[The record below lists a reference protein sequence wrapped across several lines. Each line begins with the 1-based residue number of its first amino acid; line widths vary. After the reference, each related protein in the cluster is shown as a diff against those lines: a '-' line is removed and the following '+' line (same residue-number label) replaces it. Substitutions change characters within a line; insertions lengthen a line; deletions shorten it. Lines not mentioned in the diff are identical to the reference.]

1 MSLDRAYEDDNV
13 FARIIRG
20 ELPAAK
26 VFEDDT
32 VLAFMDAYPQSRGH
46 TLVIPKTVKAVN
58 LLDTPTTVL
67 AELIGRAQI
76 IAAAVVDA
84 LGPKG
89 VRVMQFNGA
98 AAGQSVFHTHLHIV
112 PVYAGSAEASHGTDA
127 VPVEELQA
135 TAALIRA
142 RL

>member
-20 ELPAAK
+20 ELPAAR
-26 VFEDDT
+26 VYEDDG

-46 TLVIPKTVKAVN
+46 TLVIPKGVKAVN
-58 LLDTPTTVL
+58 LLDTPTSVL
-67 AELIGRAQI
+67 HDLIARAQV
-76 IAAAVVDA
+76 IAGAIVDA

-89 VRVMQFNGA
+89 VRIMQFNGA
-98 AAGQSVFHTHLHIV
+98 AAGQSVFHTHLHVV
-112 PVYAGSAEASHGTDA
+112 PVYADGMEQPHASEA

>member
-13 FARIIRG
+13 FARILRG

-26 VFEDDT
+26 VHEDED
-32 VLAFMDAYPQSRGH
+32 VLAFMDAYPQARGH
-46 TLVIPKTVKAVN
+46 TLVIPKGVRAVN
-58 LLDTPTTVL
+58 LLDTPQDTL
-67 AELIGRAQI
+67 HALIARTQV
-76 IAAAVVDA
+76 IAGAVVDA

-89 VRVMQFNGA
+89 VRVVQFNGA
-98 AAGQSVFHTHLHIV
+98 AAGQSVFHVHFHVV
-112 PVYAGSAEASHGTDA
+112 PVYADGAERPHAAEA
-127 VPVEELQA
+127 VPVEELQH

>member
-20 ELPAAK
+20 ELPSAK
-26 VFEDDT
+26 VYEDEE
-32 VLAFMDAYPQSRGH
+32 VLSFMDAFPQARGH

-58 LLDTPTTVL
+58 LLDTPTEVL
-67 AELIGRAQI
+67 HRLITRTQV
-76 IAAAVVDA
+76 IAGAVVDA

-89 VRVMQFNGA
+89 VRIVQFNGA
-98 AAGQSVFHTHLHIV
+98 AAGQSVFHVHFHVV
-112 PVYAGSAEASHGTDA
+112 PVYTGEAEKPHGSEP
-127 VPVEELQA
+127 VPVEELQR

>member
-20 ELPAAK
+20 ELPCAK
-26 VFEDDT
+26 VYEDED
-32 VLAFMDAYPQSRGH
+32 VLAFMDAFPQAHGH
-46 TLVIPKTVKAVN
+46 TLVIPKAAGAVN
-58 LLDTPTTVL
+58 LLDTPTEVL
-67 AELIGRAQI
+67 HRLIARVQV
-76 IAAAVVDA
+76 IAGAVVDA

-89 VRVMQFNGA
+89 VRVLQFNGA
-98 AAGQSVFHTHLHIV
+98 AAGQSVFHVHFHVV
-112 PVYAGSAEASHGTDA
+112 PVYADRPERPHGTDA
-127 VPVEELQA
+127 VPVEELQR